1 MQVHYNCHI
10 QVKSYAVKRLRK
22 VESFQFPL
30 ESSSASFVSD
40 VGGESVPRGRTREW
54 ERSLTKFRA
63 KAWYVEQTALSG
75 SQRSRW
81 PCIKLRGAPMAHFDF
96 CL

>member
-1 MQVHYNCHI
+1 LS

-40 VGGESVPRGRTREW
+40 VSGESVPRGRTRE
-54 ERSLTKFRA
+54 
-63 KAWYVEQTALSG
+63 
-75 SQRSRW
+75 
-81 PCIKLRGAPMAHFDF
+81 
-96 CL
+96 